1 MNNEY
6 TSLAKLQELIRAKY
20 KQQIEQDKALRK
32 RLADIV
38 VTYLPIIRAELA
50 LQMFKKRGQVAGR
63 PQWEANAA
71 STVKRKGF
79 DKPLIESGSL
89 MRMMSDPANYA
100 KGATATSLHGTSFND
115 SYTPWFAA
123 ENAIET
129 TLRFRNIAAQFAEER
144 TRQFPDFI
152 KTVVDHLSPISLT
165 QDRVMYKLNSQRPF
179 IDIGSR
185 PEEKKWIL
193 DKLMDVIR
201 AQLNTNGSVLH
212 LFDLNEFEVK
222 GYIDKIKSEAKDV
235 YAKQSKMR
243 DTPFEDLSPEEQ
255 HEKYMAVTGKKLG
268 YLAFRNRMKSHT
280 AVMIEDVTKYKR
292 DTIKSK
298 GKDSVEY

>member
-6 TSLAKLQELIRAKY
+6 TSLEKLQELIKAKY
-20 KQQIEQDKALRK
+20 KQQIEQDKTLRK

-50 LQMFKKRGQVAGR
+50 LQMFKNRGRVAGR
-63 PQWEANAA
+63 PEWEANKP

-79 DKPLIESGSL
+79 DKPLVDSGKL
-89 MRMMSDPANYA
+89 MGIMSDPANYA
-100 KGATATSLHGTSFND
+100 KNGKATSLEGTSFNE

-123 ENAIET
+123 NNAIET
-129 TLRFRNIAAQFAEER
+129 TLRFRNLSVQFAEGR
-144 TRQFPDFI
+144 NRQLPDLI
-152 KTVVDHLSPISLT
+152 KTVVDHLSPITLT
-165 QDRVMYKLNSQRPF
+165 QDRVMYKLNAKRPF

-193 DKLMDVIR
+193 EKLMDVIR
-201 AQLNTNGSVLH
+201 AQLNTTGNVLYK
-212 LFDLNEFEVK
+212 FDLNQFEVN
-222 GYIDKIKSEAKDV
+222 GYIDKIKSEAKDI
-235 YAKQSKMR
+235 YAKQSKIR
-243 DTPFEDLSPEEQ
+243 DTPFEDLSEDEQ